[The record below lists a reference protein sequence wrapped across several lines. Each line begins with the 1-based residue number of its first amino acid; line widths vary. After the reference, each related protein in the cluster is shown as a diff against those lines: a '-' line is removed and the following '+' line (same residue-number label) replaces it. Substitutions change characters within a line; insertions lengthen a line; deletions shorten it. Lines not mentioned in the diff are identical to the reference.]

1 MENLTVFGLGFVGL
15 PLSLTYAIYGVRVYG
30 VDVNKEYIDRLRN
43 FETHVFES
51 YKGRSINEILKESI
65 EKNLFIPTTSAE
77 EAIRNSSSII
87 VTVGIP
93 IEGNSVRVEVFEDV
107 IRTVGKYLMKGQLV
121 LIRSTVPPA
130 TTREIA
136 LPLIEKESNLKC
148 GKDFYL
154 AYSSERIAEGFAF
167 EEFQTMPVAVAGID
181 EESTRRGKE
190 LLQIINKDVFTAS
203 SPEIV
208 EISKLIENSSR
219 DVNIALVNE
228 LATLTEKM
236 GVDTVEVIKVANTHK
251 RVKLLSPGIGVG
263 GHCIPYASKYIF
275 YKSDALGLE
284 MQLLRAARSVN
295 DERPLGVFELISDN
309 LHEIGKEVSSSK
321 FCFLGIAMKDN
332 SSDASESPAVQLMEI
347 VLKNGGKS
355 VWFDPYVNLDLAGK
369 ELVMESALRDAD
381 VVVVPV
387 IQDDLDLDLF
397 RIKEFVKDKC
407 IIFDARRVLERKK
420 VENMGMIYLTV

>member
-15 PLSLTYAIYGVRVYG
+15 PLSLTYAMYGVRVYG

-51 YKGRSINEILKESI
+51 YEGRSINEILKESV

-93 IEGNSVRVEVFEDV
+93 IEENSVRVEVFEDV
-107 IRTVGKYLMKGQLV
+107 VRTVGKYLMKGQLV

-181 EESTRRGKE
+181 GESTRRGKE
-190 LLQIINKDVFTAS
+190 LLQIINKDVFSAS

-219 DVNIALVNE
+219 DVNIALVHE
-228 LATLTEKM
+228 LAQLTEKM
-236 GVDTVEVIKVANTHK
+236 GVDTFEVIKVANTHK

-263 GHCIPYASKYIF
+263 GHCVPYASKYIF

-284 MQLLRAARSVN
+284 MQLLRAARRIN
-295 DERPLGVFELISDN
+295 DERPLRVFEFISDK
-309 LHEIGKEVSSSK
+309 LHELGKEISSSK

-347 VLKNGGKS
+347 VLKNGGNP
-355 VWFDPYVNLDLAGK
+355 VWFDPYVNLVLAGK
-369 ELVMESALRDAD
+369 ELVMESALKDAD
-381 VVVVPV
+381 VVVLPV
-387 IQDDLDLDLF
+387 IQEDLDLDLA
-397 RIKEFVKDKC
+397 RMKEYVKDKC
-407 IIFDARRVLERKK
+407 IIFDGRRVLESKK
-420 VENMGMIYLTV
+420 VENLGMIYLTI

>member
-15 PLSLTYAIYGVRVYG
+15 PLSLTYAMYGVRVYG

-51 YKGRSINEILKESI
+51 YEGRSINEILKESV

-93 IEGNSVRVEVFEDV
+93 IEENSVRVEVFEDV
-107 IRTVGKYLMKGQLV
+107 VRTVGKYLMKGQLV

-181 EESTRRGKE
+181 GESTRRGKE
-190 LLQIINKDVFTAS
+190 LLQIINKDVFSAS

-219 DVNIALVNE
+219 DVNIALVHE
-228 LATLTEKM
+228 LAQLTEKM
-236 GVDTVEVIKVANTHK
+236 GVDTFEVIKVANTHK
-251 RVKLLSPGIGVG
+251 RVKLLNPGIGVG
-263 GHCIPYASKYIF
+263 GHCVPYASKYIF

-284 MQLLRAARSVN
+284 MQLLRAARRIN
-295 DERPLGVFELISDN
+295 DERPLRVFEFISDK
-309 LHEIGKEVSSSK
+309 LHELGKEISSSK

-347 VLKNGGKS
+347 VLKNGGKPA
-355 VWFDPYVNLDLAGK
+355 WFDPYVNLVLAGK
-369 ELVMESALRDAD
+369 ELVMESALKDAD
-381 VVVVPV
+381 VVVLPV
-387 IQDDLDLDLF
+387 IQEDLDLDLA
-397 RIKEFVKDKC
+397 RIKEYVKDKC
-407 IIFDARRVLERKK
+407 IIFDGRRVLESKK
-420 VENMGMIYLTV
+420 VENLGMIYLTI